1 MEAQRET
8 QLEQLAQLPPE
19 ERIAALEQIEARLR
33 AELDAD
39 DADDEA

>member
-1 MEAQRET
+1 MEAELEA

-19 ERIAALEQIEARLR
+19 ERVVALEALEAELR

-39 DADDEA
+39 DDEA